1 LQPAAQISVTRMAV
15 NQASCPGMLQ
25 ATKSSSLTVRT
36 VLVKRAGQLCDVARG
51 ITRPLMPVADRTAVF
66 PTIHSMAH
74 PGIPGMRCVVSARF
88 IWMKVGNMWQP
99 CAVTSN
105 GNDIEAK
112 RSDTS
117 IIGVILVSKRNELT
131 YSRMW
136 KDRSEANTII
146 IILCRIEAITNIISP
161 EFARS
166 KRKRK

>member
-1 LQPAAQISVTRMAV
+1 MQPAAQISVTRMAV

-74 PGIPGMRCVVSARF
+74 PGIPGMRCMVSARF

-99 CAVTSN
+99 CAVTASN
-105 GNDIEAK
+105 ANVE
-112 RSDTS
+112 RTTS
-117 IIGVILVSKRNELT
+117 SRQLQSTPSWSQQTDSPRCTWTLGVLHLLLWR
-131 YSRMW
+131 
-136 KDRSEANTII
+136 
-146 IILCRIEAITNIISP
+146 
-161 EFARS
+161 ARCIC
-166 KRKRK
+166 